1 MFTDIVGYS
10 KMVEKDETHAIKILN
25 EHDQLIETVIRK
37 NNGKIIKHIGDAVFA
52 EFSSTV
58 DAVNSAIHFQNK
70 FKDRNALCRKDDYI
84 VVRAGIHKGEVI
96 EQDDDLFG
104 NAVNI
109 GSRIEGTAPPGG
121 IAISDIV
128 KKELSNNISVREMGH
143 VKLKNISHPLEIF
156 KVYLDKEEFKTE
168 NRQTLRQLQIERGIN
183 IVDIDTYVVEEIFSL
198 GILIIQSVSKSTID
212 ELGYI
217 ITDQIISHFQK
228 IKQINM
234 PNINESLIH
243 GNSKLPLVEISRR
256 LEVNNLMYGN
266 ILKKDDELS
275 IDLNMLDTTKGLIV
289 WNEKFTGNQNN
300 LGVLYGRIIESILQY
315 FNIDI
320 PTKIKKL
327 ISKSM
332 TDNPNALKSYYRGMS
347 FIEKARNKEDLSHA
361 KTNFVK
367 ASKLDDNFVE
377 SIAQLAI
384 TCDKLGFHHESDEY
398 IQQAISSAESLGS
411 EGSKAMV
418 YNCAGILFKEWNKY
432 KKAIPYFEKALEIQ
446 VHLED
451 QLMEAKILNN
461 LAGCYSNTT
470 DPEYAEQLLVRS
482 IGIKEYLEDG
492 KALAYSY
499 AELGNTYLI
508 KGDITN
514 AINNFQKSLGQFN
527 YYKMDYFVCRILIL
541 LSQAKID
548 IGEFSVAKRYLK
560 QARPICIDLNESLM
574 MGKLFFN
581 EARYLENTG
590 DADAAVQS
598 YNDSIEYFQKG
609 ELYRPLIYAIISLAM
624 LKIKKGL
631 LSDAGNLY
639 SKAESII
646 KRMSNPP
653 ASLSININ
661 KLYLDSFLN
670 KCTLENC
677 KDLFDELEM
686 YDTDGEHLDLHNFE
700 HYYWWM
706 LAQSFY
712 NLESIELATKC
723 QNKAQQLLTES
734 SLLIS
739 DENQQKAYLRGDM
752 IKKEIWGDL
761 SKVDLSVNKSKITKN
776 ILTFCPNCGCSNEKQ
791 TKFCSEC
798 GNSLL
803 KN

>member
-10 KMVEKDETHAIKILN
+10 KMVEKDESHAIKILN
-25 EHDQLIETVIRK
+25 EHNQLIETVIRK

-84 VVRAGIHKGEVI
+84 VVRAGIHKGEVN

-121 IAISDIV
+121 IAISDNV

-243 GNSKLPLVEISRR
+243 GNSKLPLVEIARR

-266 ILKKDDELS
+266 ILKKGDELS

-367 ASKLDDNFVE
+367 ASKLTAPILTLPVMFVGLMTIPYVKVFG
-377 SIAQLAI
+377 SLLSLSVATKYPSGSAISAI
-384 TCDKLGFHHESDEY
+384 T
-398 IQQAISSAESLGS
+398 
-411 EGSKAMV
+411 
-418 YNCAGILFKEWNKY
+418 
-432 KKAIPYFEKALEIQ
+432 
-446 VHLED
+446 
-451 QLMEAKILNN
+451 
-461 LAGCYSNTT
+461 
-470 DPEYAEQLLVRS
+470 
-482 IGIKEYLEDG
+482 
-492 KALAYSY
+492 
-499 AELGNTYLI
+499 
-508 KGDITN
+508 
-514 AINNFQKSLGQFN
+514 
-527 YYKMDYFVCRILIL
+527 
-541 LSQAKID
+541 
-548 IGEFSVAKRYLK
+548 
-560 QARPICIDLNESLM
+560 
-574 MGKLFFN
+574 
-581 EARYLENTG
+581 
-590 DADAAVQS
+590 
-598 YNDSIEYFQKG
+598 
-609 ELYRPLIYAIISLAM
+609 PL
-624 LKIKKGL
+624 
-631 LSDAGNLY
+631 
-639 SKAESII
+639 
-646 KRMSNPP
+646 
-653 ASLSININ
+653 
-661 KLYLDSFLN
+661 
-670 KCTLENC
+670 
-677 KDLFDELEM
+677 
-686 YDTDGEHLDLHNFE
+686 
-700 HYYWWM
+700 
-706 LAQSFY
+706 
-712 NLESIELATKC
+712 
-723 QNKAQQLLTES
+723 
-734 SLLIS
+734 
-739 DENQQKAYLRGDM
+739 
-752 IKKEIWGDL
+752 
-761 SKVDLSVNKSKITKN
+761 
-776 ILTFCPNCGCSNEKQ
+776 
-791 TKFCSEC
+791 
-798 GNSLL
+798 
-803 KN
+803 

>member
-1 MFTDIVGYS
+1 
-10 KMVEKDETHAIKILN
+10 
-25 EHDQLIETVIRK
+25 
-37 NNGKIIKHIGDAVFA
+37 
-52 EFSSTV
+52 
-58 DAVNSAIHFQNK
+58 
-70 FKDRNALCRKDDYI
+70 
-84 VVRAGIHKGEVI
+84 
-96 EQDDDLFG
+96 
-104 NAVNI
+104 
-109 GSRIEGTAPPGG
+109 
-121 IAISDIV
+121 
-128 KKELSNNISVREMGH
+128 
-143 VKLKNISHPLEIF
+143 
-156 KVYLDKEEFKTE
+156 
-168 NRQTLRQLQIERGIN
+168 
-183 IVDIDTYVVEEIFSL
+183 
-198 GILIIQSVSKSTID
+198 
-212 ELGYI
+212 
-217 ITDQIISHFQK
+217 
-228 IKQINM
+228 
-234 PNINESLIH
+234 
-243 GNSKLPLVEISRR
+243 
-256 LEVNNLMYGN
+256 
-266 ILKKDDELS
+266 
-275 IDLNMLDTTKGLIV
+275 
-289 WNEKFTGNQNN
+289 
-300 LGVLYGRIIESILQY
+300 
-315 FNIDI
+315 
-320 PTKIKKL
+320 
-327 ISKSM
+327 
-332 TDNPNALKSYYRGMS
+332 
-347 FIEKARNKEDLSHA
+347 
-361 KTNFVK
+361 
-367 ASKLDDNFVE
+367 
-377 SIAQLAI
+377 
-384 TCDKLGFHHESDEY
+384 
-398 IQQAISSAESLGS
+398 
-411 EGSKAMV
+411 
-418 YNCAGILFKEWNKY
+418 
-432 KKAIPYFEKALEIQ
+432 
-446 VHLED
+446 
-451 QLMEAKILNN
+451 
-461 LAGCYSNTT
+461 
-470 DPEYAEQLLVRS
+470 
-482 IGIKEYLEDG
+482 
-492 KALAYSY
+492 
-499 AELGNTYLI
+499 
-508 KGDITN
+508 
-514 AINNFQKSLGQFN
+514 
-527 YYKMDYFVCRILIL
+527 
-541 LSQAKID
+541 
-548 IGEFSVAKRYLK
+548 
-560 QARPICIDLNESLM
+560 
-574 MGKLFFN
+574 